1 MRIYW
6 NETYN
11 AAKHTFDTTRKSR
24 WIVDHIRATDDDR
37 FDIIDPQHHVSDAQ
51 DIIAA
56 IHDPEYVNAV
66 KTGTP
71 RRLAESQGFPWDAG
85 IYPMAVAHTAGIF
98 AAIDSAMV
106 DYTDTGIGVSGSLS
120 SGLHHAKAHTGDG
133 FCTFNGLAA
142 AVVKANLDYT
152 RPVTVLDLDAH
163 AGGGTVSFLPYQ
175 DDGRS
180 PSWATH
186 LDVTVSPFD
195 TYTEGGTLNLVI
207 PHADDLQYLRAV
219 DYALGMVPDG
229 SLVIYNAGMDPFP
242 QISRDALRERERMV
256 AEALVAKGCPSV
268 FTLAGGYT
276 VTQQP
281 DELVGM
287 HMATLDAFAEVA
299 TPVAQA

>member
-24 WIVDHIRATDDDR
+24 WIVDHIRNTEDDR
-37 FDIIDPQHHVSDAQ
+37 FDIVDPQFYVEDAE
-51 DIIAA
+51 DIITA
-56 IHDPEYVNAV
+56 IHDPKYVDAV

-71 RRLAESQGFPWDAG
+71 LTLAQSQGFEWDKG
-85 IYPMAVAHTAGIF
+85 IFPMAVAHTAGIF
-98 AAIDSAMV
+98 AAIDSALLDHV
-106 DYTDTGIGVSGSLS
+106 DHGVGVAGTLS
-120 SGLHHAKAHTGDG
+120 SGLHHAKARTGDG

-142 AVVKANLDYT
+142 AVVKANLDYS

-163 AGGGTVSFLPYQ
+163 AGGGTVSFLPWE
-175 DDGRS
+175 DDGKS

-195 TYTEGGTLNLVI
+195 TYRYGGTLNLVI
-207 PHADDLQYLRAV
+207 PHADDLQYLKAV

-229 SLVIYNAGMDPFP
+229 SIVIYNAGMDPFP

-256 AEALVAKGCPSV
+256 AEALVAKGCPTA

-276 VTQQP
+276 TGQTP
-281 DELVGM
+281 AELVAL
-287 HMATLDAFAEVA
+287 HMETLGAFAEVA
-299 TPVAQA
+299 TPVTQA